1 MVAFGDVAQRAAR
14 AKVAYHVARLLAEYV
29 VRYRN
34 QRVFF
39 AKELTVLADK
49 DQAVDVGIDDDSQV
63 ALRFR
68 NKGAD
73 LVKVLAQGFW
83 IVRKMPRGL
92 AMQPLDARHA
102 QSLEKHGYCNS
113 AGRCHRINRNRKSAS
128 PNCLDINPIKV

>member
-1 MVAFGDVAQRAAR
+1 MALGDVAQRTAR
-14 AKVAYHVARLLAEYV
+14 TQVAHNMSWMMLQQV
-29 VRYRN
+29 VGYRN

-39 AKELTVLADK
+39 AKELTVFADK

-73 LVKVLAQGFW
+73 LVEVLAQWFR

-102 QSLEKHGYCNS
+102 QSLEEHGYCDS
-113 AGRCHRINRNRKSAS
+113 AGGSYGIDRNGKSAR
-128 PNCLDINPIKV
+128 PNGLNIN

>member
-1 MVAFGDVAQRAAR
+1 MAERDIAQCPTR
-14 AKVAYHVARLLAEYV
+14 AKVAHHVARLPAQYV

-39 AKELTVLADK
+39 TKELTVFADK
-49 DQAVDVGIDDDSQV
+49 DQAINVGINDDSKV

-73 LVKVLAQGFW
+73 LVEVLAQGFW

-92 AMQPLDARHA
+92 AMQAFDARYA
-102 QSLEKHGYCNS
+102 QSLEEHGYCDTAS
-113 AGRCHRINRNRKSAS
+113 RRYRIDRNGKSAR
-128 PNCLDINPIKV
+128 PNGLDIN